1 MLLNA
6 GNQCAVNSGC
16 IGKLCVPVSL
26 IFLFEV
32 LRQCRQDGKGI
43 TFSYKYSFIMLLTI
57 TNYSDIDRKNQAY
70 CIYIA
75 KSQKR
80 VNYNNKLEI
89 CVWLYNK

>member
-1 MLLNA
+1 ML
-6 GNQCAVNSGC
+6 
-16 IGKLCVPVSL
+16 
-26 IFLFEV
+26 F
-32 LRQCRQDGKGI
+32 
-43 TFSYKYSFIMLLTI
+43 TI

-80 VNYNNKLEI
+80 VNYNNELEI